1 MATSRRPPAYAS
13 FVAAGVAATAELMV
27 MQPLDV
33 VKTRMHLQG
42 DGIKSGDNFQ
52 GTLAAMRGIRQAEGM
67 AGLWRGFVPG
77 LCVVIPRRGFKFV
90 FYDAFIKLLWKGE
103 KQKAPFQH
111 SLVAGGLAGASEACI
126 ITPLECLKIGMQSEK
141 AAGSSATGMASF
153 ARAMVRSG
161 GVGSLYAGLGAT
173 VAKHTAHSCFY
184 FAAFH
189 ETKKF
194 APKGTSRFQQI
205 CWDLLSG
212 FVAGCAAATANN
224 PFDVVKTRQQ
234 VVAASALSSH
244 AAGQARPSKPGRFF
258 KSLKLRRHA
267 HDYRCAGVSS
277 TMVVRWSPFQ
287 KVQPL
292 EGHHAKGALTGQPK
306 HSIMS

>member
-244 AAGQARPSKPGRFF
+244 AAGQEFACGPTSVASVAMELVRRDGWAGLYKGYIAKVARLGPGSALIFCTYEQVM
-258 KSLKLRRHA
+258 SLFH
-267 HDYRCAGVSS
+267 
-277 TMVVRWSPFQ
+277 
-287 KVQPL
+287 
-292 EGHHAKGALTGQPK
+292 
-306 HSIMS
+306 

>member
-1 MATSRRPPAYAS
+1 
-13 FVAAGVAATAELMV
+13 
-27 MQPLDV
+27 
-33 VKTRMHLQG
+33 
-42 DGIKSGDNFQ
+42 
-52 GTLAAMRGIRQAEGM
+52 
-67 AGLWRGFVPG
+67 
-77 LCVVIPRRGFKFV
+77 
-90 FYDAFIKLLWKGE
+90 
-103 KQKAPFQH
+103 
-111 SLVAGGLAGASEACI
+111 
-126 ITPLECLKIGMQSEK
+126 
-141 AAGSSATGMASF
+141 MASF

-244 AAGQARPSKPGRFF
+244 AAGQEFACGPTSVASVAMELVRRDGWAGLYKGYIAKVARLGPGSALIFCTYEQVM
-258 KSLKLRRHA
+258 SLFH
-267 HDYRCAGVSS
+267 
-277 TMVVRWSPFQ
+277 
-287 KVQPL
+287 
-292 EGHHAKGALTGQPK
+292 
-306 HSIMS
+306 

>member
-1 MATSRRPPAYAS
+1 MATSTRRPAYAS
-13 FVAAGVAATAELMV
+13 FVAAGVAATAELLV

-42 DGIKSGDNFQ
+42 DGIKTGDNFQ
-52 GTLAAMRGIRQAEGM
+52 GTLAAMRGIQRAEGLP
-67 AGLWRGFVPG
+67 GLWRGFVPG
-77 LCVVIPRRGFKFV
+77 LCVVIPRRGFKFAFHSDAGCALAVVAEVGEV
-90 FYDAFIKLLWKGE
+90 FYDAFISILWKGE

-126 ITPLECLKIGMQSEK
+126 ITPLDLQ
-141 AAGSSATGMASF
+141 AAGSAATGMATF
-153 ARAMVRSG
+153 AMAMVRTG
-161 GVGSLYAGLGAT
+161 GVASLYAGLGAT

-194 APKGTSRFQQI
+194 APKGSSRFQQI

-212 FVAGCAAATANN
+212 FIAGCAAATANN

-244 AAGQARPSKPGRFF
+244 AAGQEGEFATGPTSIGAVALGLIRQDGLSGLYKGYVESEKILKPSMLG
-258 KSLKLRRHA
+258 
-267 HDYRCAGVSS
+267 S
-277 TMVVRWSPFQ
+277 TR
-287 KVQPL
+287 L
-292 EGHHAKGALTGQPK
+292 EGWK
-306 HSIMS
+306 